1 MKIAIASNNE
11 QTVAYHLGRA
21 QGFVVVEIEDGQ
33 VKGKTYRL
41 VSGVEPVGAG
51 HQHRH
56 GQGCC
61 EEEGGH
67 QHRHGRGE
75 ARGLA
80 VVSTIQDC
88 DAVIA
93 RGAGPGMVRNLS
105 LAGKKLYLTELT
117 SVDEAVAAYLKG
129 EIQPAT

>member
-11 QTVAYHLGRA
+11 QTVSYHLGRA

-33 VKGKTYRL
+33 VKGKTYRS

-61 EEEGGH
+61 EEEGSH
-67 QHRHGRGE
+67 QHRHRRRE
-75 ARGLA
+75 AA
-80 VVSTIQDC
+80 VALCCPPFRT
-88 DAVIA
+88 A
-93 RGAGPGMVRNLS
+93 MMLS
-105 LAGKKLYLTELT
+105 LAGRDLAWY
-117 SVDEAVAAYLKG
+117 
-129 EIQPAT
+129 AT

>member
-56 GQGCC
+56 GRGCC

-80 VVSTIQDC
+80 VASTIQDC

-105 LAGKKLYLTELT
+105 LAGKKLYLTEIT

-129 EIQPAT
+129 EIQPGT

>member
-1 MKIAIASNNE
+1 
-11 QTVAYHLGRA
+11 
-21 QGFVVVEIEDGQ
+21 VVEIEDGQ

-56 GQGCC
+56 G
-61 EEEGGH
+61 
-67 QHRHGRGE
+67 RGE

-80 VVSTIQDC
+80 VASTIQDC

-105 LAGKKLYLTELT
+105 LAGKKLYLTEIT

>member
-56 GQGCC
+56 GRGCC

-80 VVSTIQDC
+80 VASTIQDC

-105 LAGKKLYLTELT
+105 LAGKKLYLTEIT

>member
-11 QTVAYHLGRA
+11 QTAAYHLGRA

-56 GQGCC
+56 GRGCC

-80 VVSTIQDC
+80 VASTIQDC

-93 RGAGPGMVRNLS
+93 SGAGPGMVRNLS
-105 LAGKKLYLTELT
+105 LAGKKLYLTEIT